1 MLRLLGMTLLPIAA
15 ALVMCAA
22 IEILYKILTLNKK
35 DR

>member
-1 MLRLLGMTLLPIAA
+1 MTLLPIAA